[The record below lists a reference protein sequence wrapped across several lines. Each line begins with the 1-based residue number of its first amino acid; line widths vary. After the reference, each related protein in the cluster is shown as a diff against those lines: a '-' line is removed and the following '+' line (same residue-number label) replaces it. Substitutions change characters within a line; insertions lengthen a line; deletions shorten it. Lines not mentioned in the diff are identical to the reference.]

1 MNLYTTTMLNLNL
14 PSRTWTWIA
23 ATAVAA
29 LTAAAALPALADD
42 LYHESTFRPLASDK
56 RAHLPGDVLT
66 VLIYENSSAMSSADT
81 QLQRSNDISLR
92 AAAGQ
97 RAQGAAVGM
106 ANDFDG
112 GGTVQRQGKLLA
124 QMSVSVTSVAPN
136 GDLLVAGEQLLEI
149 NSDRQKIRVEG
160 RVRPLDISEANAV
173 LSSRLADAK
182 ISYLGDGDLS
192 SHQRPGIWSRLF
204 NWVGL

>member
-1 MNLYTTTMLNLNL
+1 MNMTPLARICFALALL
-14 PSRTWTWIA
+14 A
-23 ATAVAA
+23 ASAVSVH
-29 LTAAAALPALADD
+29 ADD
-42 LYHESTFRPLASDK
+42 LYSEKTFRPLASDK

-66 VLIYENSSAMSSADT
+66 ILIYENSSAVTSADT
-81 QLQRSNDISLR
+81 TLQRANDVALRANVDRHAHAAAIGASNDFS
-92 AAAGQ
+92 
-97 RAQGAAVGM
+97 
-106 ANDFDG
+106 G

-124 QMSVSVTSVAPN
+124 QMSVSVTGVAPN

-160 RVRPLDISEANAV
+160 RVRPLDITDANTV

-182 ISYLGDGDLS
+182 ISYVGDGDLS
-192 SHQRPGIWSRLF
+192 SRQRPGFWSRLF